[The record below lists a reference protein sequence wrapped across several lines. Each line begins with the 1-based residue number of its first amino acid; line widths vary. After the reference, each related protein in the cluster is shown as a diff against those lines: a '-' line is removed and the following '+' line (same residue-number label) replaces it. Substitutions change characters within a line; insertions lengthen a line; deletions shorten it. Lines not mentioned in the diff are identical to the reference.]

1 MPSKSNY
8 LNKGLD
14 FTKQSEIHETI
25 RANGV
30 KIDSHNTAQ
39 TTTNSKLDS
48 FAGAPNNNIGMGA
61 SKLQVFP

>member
-25 RANGV
+25 RA
-30 KIDSHNTAQ
+30 KWCQKLTRIILQQTANQ
-39 TTTNSKLDS
+39 YET
-48 FAGAPNNNIGMGA
+48 
-61 SKLQVFP
+61 